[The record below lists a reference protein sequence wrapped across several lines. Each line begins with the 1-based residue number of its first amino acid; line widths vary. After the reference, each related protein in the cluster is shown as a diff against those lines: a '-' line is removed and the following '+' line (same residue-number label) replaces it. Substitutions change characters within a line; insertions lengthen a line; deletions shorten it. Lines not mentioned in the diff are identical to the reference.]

1 MALIIGAALAVLS
14 VAVIMYPFLKPRVR
28 TRDHGGVSA
37 VDPAAT
43 EVEPVYD
50 AIRTLQLEYQLGKVP
65 ENLYLEQLAGYRLQ
79 AAGVLRQRA
88 AQRTGYDEWL
98 LEQKVLFGPHRFTS
112 RRRRTTKVSPL
123 RSYGRCKLG
132 GLCRMWRQFRYGGRS
147 TGIESARS
155 CCSGADYMAGVPLA
169 LLSSSISRIGRFAAR

>member
-28 TRDHGGVSA
+28 TGDHGGVSA

-98 LEQKVLFGPHRFTS
+98 LEQKVLLARTALRAAADGPQ
-112 RRRRTTKVSPL
+112 KCP
-123 RSYGRCKLG
+123 RCGATVGASLAACAECG
-132 GLCRMWRQFRYGGRS
+132 ANLD
-147 TGIESARS
+147 TEARVR
-155 CCSGADYMAGVPLA
+155 G
-169 LLSSSISRIGRFAAR
+169 